1 MYIIKPVP
9 FSLLSVSEP
18 ENDAPVWSIGT
29 TYPLGG
35 TVIRNGAVFVSSIA
49 GNLGLDP
56 DNEPQ
61 ELVGA
66 RWLRKSVTNIRK
78 FFDGKLST
86 KTVGT
91 SPLVIEVTLN
101 ANFNSVALLEL
112 TSSETLVEM
121 IFGGVTTVLGTIVS
135 GAEPVNNWW
144 KWLNTTFFSSSHRVV
159 LPDASGFSGAV
170 IRLTITG
177 PNPSIGELVVG
188 RSVRIGTTTLNSGTK
203 MRNRTFSTNT
213 TNQFGD
219 TTVVKRVRARDV
231 TYSVVA
237 MRDGFDSVAKFLDEI
252 DGVAV
257 VSYADADWE
266 QFTNYGTIIDW
277 ELPANMPNQF
287 KFAITTQGVS

>member
-159 LPDASGFSGAV
+159 LP
-170 IRLTITG
+170 G
-177 PNPSIGELVVG
+177 PRCGTG
-188 RSVRIGTTTLNSGTK
+188 RSLQTPQTSSVTPLWSSESELEMSRIQLWLC
-203 MRNRTFSTNT
+203 
-213 TNQFGD
+213 
-219 TTVVKRVRARDV
+219 V
-231 TYSVVA
+231 T
-237 MRDGFDSVAKFLDEI
+237 DLI
-252 DGVAV
+252 
-257 VSYADADWE
+257 
-266 QFTNYGTIIDW
+266 Q
-277 ELPANMPNQF
+277 
-287 KFAITTQGVS
+287 